1 MPHDV
6 GTDLPNILS
15 PMNDWFRSLT
25 ALGAGFMGVV
35 ACTLGLAMVIVP
47 DPAVSSQ
54 TSDATPAASETDDIP
69 ATMFPITTVEGGT
82 LTLSGDVQDTF
93 TLSTVLTDGRY
104 GLEGDGARLFFATDP
119 PAIEQM
125 NLNGL
130 SFFPDPDECIITPGV
145 LDAALGVATA
155 ELLCA
160 EIADVRGNGV
170 VTIAGTL
177 RLAGN
182 VIGMRGDLPP
192 AGGEVEV
199 GAETLVFTEA
209 SLFVGRGQFVSV
221 DAFSQ
226 RVTTSDE
233 ASYLMFDYDPNSG
246 VLTLAS
252 VILDGDALI
261 DLGEDGCPL
270 TTREIGQLN
279 PRATV
284 VEHSFAC
291 PAVEADGL
299 GSVVVSGSLV
309 VEQSTDR

>member
-1 MPHDV
+1 
-6 GTDLPNILS
+6 
-15 PMNDWFRSLT
+15 MNDWFRSLIV
-25 ALGAGFMGVV
+25 LGAGFAGVV
-35 ACTLGLAMVIVP
+35 AFTIGAAMVIVA

-54 TSDATPAASETDDIP
+54 TPDATPAASQTGDVSATIP
-69 ATMFPITTVEGGT
+69 PITTEEGGT
-82 LTLSGDVQDTF
+82 LTVSGDVTDTF
-93 TLSTVLTDGRY
+93 MLTTVLSDGRY
-104 GLEGDGARLFFATDP
+104 GLEGDGARIFFATDP

-125 NLNGL
+125 NLGGL
-130 SFFPDPDECIITPGV
+130 SFFPDTDGCIITPGV

-177 RLAGN
+177 RLSGN

-199 GAETLVFTEA
+199 GDQTLVFAEA
-209 SLFVGRGQFVSV
+209 SLFVGRGPSV
-221 DAFSQ
+221 RAEAFIQ
-226 RVTTSDE
+226 RIMTSDE

-246 VLTLAS
+246 VLTLSA
-252 VILDGDALI
+252 VILDGDTFI

-279 PRATV
+279 PRTTV
-284 VEHSFAC
+284 VEQSFAC
-291 PAVEADGL
+291 PPVDADGL
-299 GSVVVSGSLV
+299 GSVVVSGSLI
-309 VEQSTDR
+309 VEQTPTRD